1 MTAALIVFSF
11 AACGNDE
18 QESAVDKATK
28 LAQEQVKNPPT
39 ITDPAADTPTLK
51 VVKVTPGPGEGDINK
66 KPKIPAQTGA
76 APKDLVA
83 QDVIV
88 GKGKQA
94 KDGDKVSVQ
103 YVGVLRDG
111 GKEFDSSWK
120 RKQAFDVTLGAGQVI
135 KGWDEGL
142 VGMKEGGRRRLIIP
156 ADAGLRRAGL
166 AARDPGERGAR
177 LRRRPGEGR
186 LATQPPRALSR
197 GRRAAPARQ
206 VLVQDGD
213 LVADGDLAAGDD
225 LGVEAGLVRRARA

>member
-1 MTAALIVFSF
+1 M
-11 AACGNDE
+11 
-18 QESAVDKATK
+18 
-28 LAQEQVKNPPT
+28 
-39 ITDPAADTPTLK
+39 
-51 VVKVTPGPGEGDINK
+51 TPGPGEGDINK

-156 ADAGLRRAGL
+156 AAL
-166 AARDPGERGAR
+166 AYGAQ
-177 LRRRPGEGR
+177 GS
-186 LATQPPRALSR
+186 PPAIP
-197 GRRAAPARQ
+197 ANAP
-206 VLVQDGD
+206 LVFDVD
-213 LVADGDLAAGDD
+213 LEKVG
-225 LGVEAGLVRRARA
+225 

>member
-1 MTAALIVFSF
+1 MTTRFRPITLAATAALIVFSF
-11 AACGNDE
+11 AACGSDE

-28 LAQEQVKNPPT
+28 LANEQVTNPPK

-135 KGWDEGL
+135 KGWDQGI
-142 VGMKEGGRRRLIIP
+142 VGMREGGRRRLIIP
-156 ADAGLRRAGL
+156 AEL
-166 AARDPGERGAR
+166 AYGAQ
-177 LRRRPGEGR
+177 GS
-186 LATQPPRALSR
+186 PPTIPANAAL
-197 GRRAAPARQ
+197 
-206 VLVQDGD
+206 VFDVD
-213 LVADGDLAAGDD
+213 LEKVS
-225 LGVEAGLVRRARA
+225 

>member
-1 MTAALIVFSF
+1 MTTRFRPITLAATAALIVFSF
-11 AACGNDE
+11 AACGSDE

-28 LAQEQVKNPPT
+28 LANEKVTNPPK

-135 KGWDEGL
+135 KGWDQGI
-142 VGMKEGGRRRLIIP
+142 VGMREGGRRRLIIP
-156 ADAGLRRAGL
+156 PEL
-166 AARDPGERGAR
+166 AYGPQGS
-177 LRRRPGEGR
+177 
-186 LATQPPRALSR
+186 PPAIPANAAL
-197 GRRAAPARQ
+197 
-206 VLVQDGD
+206 VFDVD
-213 LVADGDLAAGDD
+213 LEKVS
-225 LGVEAGLVRRARA
+225 

>member
-1 MTAALIVFSF
+1 MSVPAITSGLHDYAYPTHSTRRDGSAHRLRGRRAA
-11 AACGNDE
+11 
-18 QESAVDKATK
+18 ATTSRRAPSTRPPK

-39 ITDPAADTPTLK
+39 IVEPAATRRSRSSRSTPA
-51 VVKVTPGPGEGDINK
+51 PGEGDINK

-103 YVGVLRDG
+103 YVGVLCDG

-120 RKQAFDVTLGAGQVI
+120 RKQPFDVTLGAGQVI

-142 VGMKEGGRRRLIIP
+142 VGMQGGWSPPPDHPRRRWP
-156 ADAGLRRAGL
+156 TA
-166 AARDPGERGAR
+166 
-177 LRRRPGEGR
+177 
-186 LATQPPRALSR
+186 
-197 GRRAAPARQ
+197 
-206 VLVQDGD
+206 
-213 LVADGDLAAGDD
+213 
-225 LGVEAGLVRRARA
+225 RRARRRAIPANAALVFDVDLEKIG